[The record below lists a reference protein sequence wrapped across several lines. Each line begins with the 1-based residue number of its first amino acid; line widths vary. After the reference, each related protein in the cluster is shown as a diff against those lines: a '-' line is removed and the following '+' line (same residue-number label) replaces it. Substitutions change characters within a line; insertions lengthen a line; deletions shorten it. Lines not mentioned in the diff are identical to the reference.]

1 MCGARDEA
9 EDDDA
14 EGWEG
19 VSDAGWRLGAS
30 GREEEVEE
38 LKGAAEA
45 RIVADETEPSMLW
58 SDEW

>member
-1 MCGARDEA
+1 MCGARAGA

-14 EGWEG
+14 EGWEDG
-19 VSDAGWRLGAS
+19 LGAS

-45 RIVADETEPSMLW
+45 RMEADEMEAWVLW
-58 SDEW
+58 SEVG